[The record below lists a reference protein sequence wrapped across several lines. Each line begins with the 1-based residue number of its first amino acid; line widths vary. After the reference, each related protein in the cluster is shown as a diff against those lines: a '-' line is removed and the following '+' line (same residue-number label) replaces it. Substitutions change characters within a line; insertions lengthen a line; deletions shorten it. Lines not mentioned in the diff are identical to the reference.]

1 MSLATVQLMSIMNE
15 KVVHGR
21 AMMPYIPP
29 ALEKQIAEAM
39 VKSKTVGSEEEA
51 LAMLRNS
58 DELLSI
64 LQNDAYTS
72 VIHKQLERYD
82 QALDEL
88 VLKSD
93 NIVKSYNLLLEAEF
107 EEALKNYKGTS
118 VNSADSEYMP
128 CFDSLDLVAKTFFT
142 YKNLPG
148 VDEAELKKA
157 IINGTFF
164 TSDNPEKIKAQL
176 QIRINYNKA
185 MISMFQEMLKTNYE
199 LLGFSKDEALILS
212 QKLVSEDKEERKSS
226 IKDLKAA
233 VLANKRKFE
242 MGKGRL
248 DFRSIGGGV
257 YFGTPEETG
266 LDKFMSVDRMLQ
278 YTLEYDC
285 IVFGHG
291 DNLSKGHA
299 EARADLAKIR
309 DEIKDL
315 GTQYRDEIYDYNTQ
329 LSDLYSKIA
338 NYMTHP
344 AMNSLKNSFKDS
356 LEAKIDALGD
366 LRHKMKKRTR
376 DLKELTQILN
386 NPDEYDLSDEDINK
400 FTKIKDSLEQNYEKT
415 KNIMKECIK
424 RENALYD
431 ELRKK
436 YGDGDDIDE
445 KMEKV
450 QIEKYGK
457 KWIDEFKD
465 KNKYIIKVKETISEL
480 DKKEN
485 DAIKYLEAR
494 KMHDYTEGGK
504 VKPGLKS
511 TWFIQPVWTENA
523 GPFTEMNEL
532 VRQCIKEGHKRIL
545 VVSCNPGHHVLDK
558 DLRDRKDV
566 LIRHAENTLLAESV
580 VAPMDDPDWDAFDPL
595 DEASQILFETE
606 QHLIQACN
614 ESGFDYYDDE
624 YLNECALFVEQNVET
639 LNEEGIGR
647 KIWTKIKELA
657 KKVFG
662 LFVKLI
668 KGVINFFRNLI
679 DKIKNFFKKLFG
691 SGKVEKPLRKS
702 FKTSFI
708 MVESAS
714 VRNLTVNNWDVLQK
728 GCLDSCEKIANKIKK
743 VEREQTALFKQA
755 EQFAEQQER
764 KAPQNENAYTSYTI
778 EMLKRLAG
786 I

>member
-15 KVVHGR
+15 KVVHGK
-21 AMMPYIPP
+21 ALMPYIPP
-29 ALEKQIAEAM
+29 ALEKQIAQGLVHA
-39 VKSKTVGSEEEA
+39 KQVGSEEEA
-51 LAMLRNS
+51 LAMLRNP
-58 DELLSI
+58 DDKTSI

-72 VIHKQLERYD
+72 VIHKELERYD

-93 NIVKSYNLLLEAEF
+93 NIVKSYNMLLEAQFEKAVEF
-107 EEALKNYKGTS
+107 YKEKFVGKEYADKE
-118 VNSADSEYMP
+118 SAP
-128 CFDSLDLVAKTFFT
+128 CFDALDATAAAYLA
-142 YKNLPG
+142 YKDLPG
-148 VDEAELKKA
+148 VDEVELKKA
-157 IINGTFF
+157 IVHGSFL
-164 TSDNPEKIKAQL
+164 TSDNPDKIKAQL

-212 QKLVSEDKEERKSS
+212 QKLVSGDVEERKSS
-226 IKDLKAA
+226 IKELKAA
-233 VLANKRKFE
+233 VLANKGKFE
-242 MGKGRL
+242 IGKGRL

-257 YFGTPEETG
+257 YFGTPKQTG

-285 IVFGHG
+285 IIFGHG
-291 DNLSKGHA
+291 GSETENYTKAQLEEIISTEKFDKFYKENSEKLLEYDKKIADCYDNVSYMMRRYPELKESIRFSPTERLRDYQNMVKKYSDKGEKIKNFIETFKKKIKNPELTKDEIQKCQKVIDSLQEQYYKTGKILLEFEKIEFA
-299 EARADLAKIR
+299 LAKELEEQFGKYNSPRIMHQEEQIKKYANAMQEKIR
-309 DEIKDL
+309 KNNKDL
-315 GTQYRDEIYDYNTQ
+315 E
-329 LSDLYSKIA
+329 
-338 NYMTHP
+338 
-344 AMNSLKNSFKDS
+344 
-356 LEAKIDALGD
+356 EAKATYQQLNKAVDDAKS
-366 LRHKMKKRTR
+366 R
-376 DLKELTQILN
+376 LN
-386 NPDEYDLSDEDINK
+386 NIIYNEYDENGPK
-400 FTKIKDSLEQNYEKT
+400 KGVKT
-415 KNIMKECIK
+415 
-424 RENALYD
+424 
-431 ELRKK
+431 
-436 YGDGDDIDE
+436 
-445 KMEKV
+445 V
-450 QIEKYGK
+450 
-457 KWIDEFKD
+457 W
-465 KNKYIIKVKETISEL
+465 S
-480 DKKEN
+480 
-485 DAIKYLEAR
+485 
-494 KMHDYTEGGK
+494 
-504 VKPGLKS
+504 
-511 TWFIQPVWTENA
+511 IQPVWTENA
-523 GPFTEMNEL
+523 GPFNEMNEL
-532 VRQCIKEGHKRIL
+532 VRQCIKEGHKSIL
-545 VVSCNPGHHVLDK
+545 VVSCNPVHHVLDK

-566 LIRHAENTLLAESV
+566 LIRHVENTLLAESV

-662 LFVKLI
+662 LFAKLI

-778 EMLKRLAG
+778 EMLKRLAD